1 MIVVAIASLCVAALV
16 PHHTARIASFCVFE
30 VCVGLFWPSLGY
42 LRARYVSEECRA
54 TTLSLFRVPLNVI
67 VVVVL
72 ANIESMH
79 ERQVLMLCVAV
90 LLPALACQWALVRHV
105 AKEIEAGTGAAY
117 AHVPVEGDEVQME
130 QIQCAPDTDADAH
143 ADADAEAAIAAH

>member
-16 PHHTARIASFCVFE
+16 PHHTVRLASFCVFE

-72 ANIESMH
+72 ANIEAMH

-90 LLPALACQWALVRHV
+90 LLPALACQWALVRRV
-105 AKEIEAGTGAAY
+105 AKEYEAGTGAAY
-117 AHVPVEGDEVQME
+117 AHVPVECDEVPLE
-130 QIQCAPDTDADAH
+130 QIHHKPDAH
-143 ADADAEAAIAAH
+143 AVADADADATIAAH